1 MIGLDLGGIDYFK
14 NALNLQEAW
23 VQTIDDATFLDN
35 NLTYMFVWENKS
47 DIILA
52 ESELD
57 ITGFFAGAFS
67 DIMPYSYEFLYVES
81 KLYWDGQYAL
91 MEKDISI
98 WIQAI
103 LFTQMGNALK
113 YKNAIN
119 SIDANN

>member
-52 ESELD
+52 EAELD

-81 KLYWDGQYAL
+81 KLYWDG
-91 MEKDISI
+91 
-98 WIQAI
+98 
-103 LFTQMGNALK
+103 
-113 YKNAIN
+113 
-119 SIDANN
+119 